1 MPVTLAQSALESAG
15 AVRPA
20 TAPAERLVPASVT
33 IERMRPRLAEF
44 GITRLARQ
52 TGLDRVGIP
61 CWAAFRPNALTLSNS
76 QGKGIDDASACASA
90 LMEAVEFSIAE
101 QPRVAVET
109 TTFARLRA
117 AGRRVADLQRQMP
130 IGQPIA
136 GDAVLAFVEA
146 RNLFDGDETVV
157 PLDGV
162 TVSVRPDSIPGLSRS
177 SNGLAS
183 GNVADEAIFHGL
195 CELVER
201 DATTLSGLTRG
212 RGPLTIVP
220 LDLFDDP
227 VLAALGDRIAAAGL
241 SLWLTEETS
250 DLGVPAFR
258 AVIGERGDRYFD
270 LAAGYGCHP
279 VPARAAMRALTE
291 AAQTR
296 VTNIAGSRDDFL
308 PHEYDRRVA
317 SGLISRLQGA
327 VPVDRLRSTGFCG
340 RPHLD
345 ALLDWLKD
353 ALLEHGVTDIT
364 LVPLGGAEYGIAV
377 LKLIAPQ
384 LEDRSP
390 NRNWRPGLRAVR
402 ALKAAA

>member
-1 MPVTLAQSALESAG
+1 MRL
-15 AVRPA
+15 A

-33 IERMRPRLAEF
+33 IERMRPRLSEF

-76 QGKGIDDASACASA
+76 QGKGIDDAAACASA

-101 QPRVAVET
+101 QPRVVTET
-109 TTFARLRA
+109 TTLTRLRG

-136 GDAVLAFVEA
+136 GDAVLPFVQA
-146 RNLFDGDETVV
+146 HGLFDGGETMV
-157 PLDGV
+157 PFDGV
-162 TVSVRPDSIPGLSRS
+162 TVSIRADSIPGLSRS

-183 GNVADEAIFHGL
+183 GNVADEAVFHGL

-212 RGPLTIVP
+212 REPLTTVP
-220 LDLFDDP
+220 PELFEDPTLTDLC
-227 VLAALGDRIAAAGL
+227 DRIAAAGL
-241 SLWLTEETS
+241 ALWLTEETS

-279 VPARAAMRALTE
+279 IPARAAIRAVTE

-308 PHEYDRRVA
+308 PHEYDRRVDA
-317 SGLISRLQGA
+317 GLVARLENA
-327 VPVDRLRSTGFCG
+327 VPVRRLRGPGFVG
-340 RPHLD
+340 RPHLES
-345 ALLDWLKD
+345 LLDWLKD
-353 ALLEHGVTDIT
+353 TLLEHGIGDIT
-364 LVPLGGAEYGIAV
+364 MVPLGGAEYGIAV